1 MSTLR
6 ARWNWLAALALAA
19 SLLGGG
25 ALAADVAAAPA
36 PVGKALQATDDA
48 AAVDEACDGGAAAD
62 DRDNAEDADE
72 ASDVDEADDAEGG
85 DEADDIGETE
95 DDADE
100 AEDADEE
107 GDVDEVDGPEDDGA
121 DGGENAGED
130 EGDAEGTEGQ
140 SRTIDDGEELLPQ
153 AEISL
158 EKAIDAAQGAASG
171 EVGEVDLECVDG
183 TLVFNV
189 DVGDKD
195 VKVDATTGE
204 VLSADAD
211 D

>member
-1 MSTLR
+1 MSTLQV
-6 ARWNWLAALALAA
+6 RWTWLAALALAP

-25 ALAADVAAAPA
+25 ALATDV
-36 PVGKALQATDDA
+36 A
-48 AAVDEACDGGAAAD
+48 AAVDEACDGGATAD
-62 DRDNAEDADE
+62 DGDDAEDADE
-72 ASDVDEADDAEGG
+72 AGDIDQTDDAEGG

-95 DDADE
+95 D
-100 AEDADEE
+100 DADEE

-130 EGDAEGTEGQ
+130 ERDTEGTEGQ
-140 SRTIDDGEELLPQ
+140 SRTLDDGEELLPQ

-158 EKAIDAAQGAASG
+158 GKAIDAAQGAASG

-183 TLVFNV
+183 ALVFNV